1 MITPKV
7 SVCCLSYNHE
17 KYIRQCLDSIV
28 MQQTTFPFEVL
39 VHDDAS
45 KDNSQQII
53 LEYAEKYPNIIK
65 PILQKE
71 NQFSK
76 GKGILGPFLCPKCT
90 GKYVAFCECD
100 DYWTDPL
107 KLQKQVDFL
116 ETHNE
121 YIFCCHR
128 FTIFEENYNIYRK
141 EYAYDLYKQGEDLEI
156 TEEIFLKVWV
166 TQMLTT
172 IIRTDVFLNTIQLVC
187 DTYHTSRDVY
197 MFYELLQQG
206 KGVSLNQDMG
216 IYRWNDGGIFRGANN
231 VTRYLSGVNV
241 YTAIYKQHPNDILLL
256 PKIIYNYNRLLR
268 FTYLSSEG
276 KQRLKDAMSYCS
288 TGTQKI
294 KIIMMY
300 LIHPTLFVL
309 PYKLFEYQW
318 RKKCSIS
325 KPS

>member
-1 MITPKV
+1 MNEIMV

-17 KYIRQCLDSIV
+17 NYIRQCLDGIV
-28 MQQTTFPFEVL
+28 MQQTSFRFEVL

-45 KDNSQQII
+45 SDKSQQII
-53 LEYAEKYPNIIK
+53 LEYAQKYPDIIK

-116 ETHNE
+116 ETHKE

-128 FTIFEENYNIYRK
+128 FSIFEQNYNIYRK
-141 EYAYDLYKQGEDLEI
+141 EYACDWYKQGEDLKI
-156 TEEIFLKVWV
+156 TEELFLKTWV

-172 IIRTDVFLNTIQLVC
+172 MIRTDVFLKTMQLVC
-187 DTYHTSRDVY
+187 DTYNTSRDVY
-197 MFYELLQQG
+197 LFYELLRQG
-206 KGVSLNQDMG
+206 KGISINRNMG
-216 IYRWNDGGIFRGANN
+216 IYRWNDGGIFRGADYA
-231 VTRYLSGVNV
+231 TRYISGVNV
-241 YTAIYKQHPNDILLL
+241 YTNIYKQHPTDTLLL

-268 FTYLSSEG
+268 YTHISSVG
-276 KQRLKDAMSYCS
+276 NQRLKDALSYC
-288 TGTQKI
+288 TTRTQKV
-294 KIIMMY
+294 KMIIMY
-300 LIHPTLFVL
+300 LIHPVLFVL
-309 PYKLFEYQW
+309 PYKIFEYQW

-325 KPS
+325 NPS